1 MIKPTNRPLI
11 LGGAIVLLLIALA
24 ILGPLIAPRDPLG
37 RTLIAE
43 IGGRTRGVPFPP
55 FQSWEFPLGSDRFG
69 RDLFS
74 RLLWAVRPT
83 LVLVAIVAGVRLVL
97 GVIVG
102 MAAGWGQGGLG
113 RALNRLIDLALSV
126 PVLVVALAAIAA
138 VGIESGLPAFLI
150 GMALTGWAETA
161 QVVRAQTQL
170 VAVQP
175 YVQAA
180 RALGANGPQIVLRHV
195 LRHIRPLLGV
205 LLAFEISATLMLTAG
220 LAFLGYFIG
229 GGVWILVDG
238 DAIPVAERVA
248 GLPELGQLIGTA
260 DLRLSSRPPWEMIF
274 PGLVVLAA
282 ILGFSLLGEGLRALA
297 LRPPAERRSW
307 LGQALSDA
315 EERLVTRAGR
325 WGRRAMVGVYAGA
338 ALALGAVILISWL
351 QIQSARAALTPQA
364 GAGVSL
370 AREAGWPSERSDPYG
385 TLLAGGALPDAPTV
399 RWRFSD
405 PAGLSGGPAVAADGT
420 LFVAGSGGQVYA
432 LGPDGAQRWSVALD
446 VQPVGA
452 PALGPDGTL
461 YIADSGGGLS
471 ALSPADGARRWRFQS
486 SYRNQ
491 ATSGPIVG
499 PDGTVYYTVIDAVQA
514 VSPDGIGR
522 WVGSDPS
529 LPYLELV
536 APRLGPDGSLVFLK
550 SSAFS
555 TADGSLQALTV
566 VPNEQV
572 FADPS
577 FLVGADGRAYYR
589 SEHRVIP
596 WRRVEAGVAVQPA
609 LTWGATNTIFFPS
622 DAGATPGGVVWMLY
636 TADYA
641 DTRLVWVGADGRL
654 VAERLLPLRSGRA
667 VAVAEDGTV
676 QLCGAG
682 RNTRLRCLALSPARD
697 APLWEVDLE
706 ASGALASGGAAV
718 DGVLYVVT
726 TDGVLYAL
734 K

>member
-1 MIKPTNRPLI
+1 MIKSTNRPLI

-83 LVLVAIVAGVRLVL
+83 LVLVAIVAGVRLLL
-97 GVIVG
+97 GVVIG

-113 RALNRLIDLALSV
+113 RALSRLIDMALSV
-126 PVLVVALAAIAA
+126 PVLAVALAAIAA
-138 VGIESGLPAFLI
+138 VGIESGLPAFII

-175 YVQAA
+175 YIQAA

-195 LRHIRPLLGV
+195 LRHVRPLLGV

-229 GGVWILVDG
+229 GGVWVLLDG

-248 GLPELGQLIGTA
+248 GMPELGQLIGTA

-274 PGLVVLAA
+274 PGMVVLAA
-282 ILGFSLLGEGLRALA
+282 ILGFTLLGEGLRLLA
-297 LRPPAERRSW
+297 LRPPSERRSP
-307 LGQALSDA
+307 LSRAISDA
-315 EERLVTRAGR
+315 EERLVTGAGR
-325 WGRRAMVGVYAGA
+325 WGRRATAGVYAGA
-338 ALALGAVILISWL
+338 ALALGAVIVGGWI

-364 GAGVSL
+364 GAGAAL
-370 AREAGWPSERSDPYG
+370 ARAAGWPSERGDPYG
-385 TLLAGGALPDAPTV
+385 TLLAGAPLLGAPALQ
-399 RWRFSD
+399 WQFSD
-405 PAGLSGGPAVAADGT
+405 PAGLSGGPAVAADGA
-420 LFVAGSGGQVYA
+420 LFVAGAGGQVVA
-432 LGPDGAQRWSVALD
+432 LGPDGAQRWSAALD
-446 VQPVGA
+446 RTPVGS

-461 YIADSGGGLS
+461 YVADSEGGLS
-471 ALSPADGARRWRFQS
+471 ALSPDGGAVRWRFQS

-499 PDGTVYYTVIDAVQA
+499 PDGTIYYTVIDGVQA
-514 VSPDGIGR
+514 VSPDGTGR
-522 WVGSDPS
+522 WVGSDS
-529 LPYLELV
+529 RLPYLELV
-536 APRLGPDGSLVFLK
+536 APRLSPDGSLVFLK

-555 TADGSLQALTV
+555 TADGSLQRLTV
-566 VPNEQV
+566 VPDEQV
-572 FADPS
+572 FADPI

-609 LTWGATNTIFFPS
+609 LTWSATNTFFFPS
-622 DAGATPGGVVWMLY
+622 DVGVTPGGLVWMIY
-636 TADYA
+636 TTDYA
-641 DTRLVWVGADGRL
+641 DTRVVWLGADGRL
-654 VAERLLPLRSGRA
+654 AAERLLPLRSGRA
-667 VAVAEDGTV
+667 VAVADDGTV
-676 QLCGAG
+676 QICGAG
-682 RNTRLRCLALSPARD
+682 RNARLVCAALRPALD
-697 APLWEVDLE
+697 ELLWEVDLGS
-706 ASGALASGGAAV
+706 AGALASGGAAV
-718 DGVLYVVT
+718 EGAFYVVA
-726 TDGVLYAL
+726 TDGILYAL
-734 K
+734 R